1 MKYQA
6 VIGLE
11 VHVQLLT
18 NTKIFCGCSTRFGA
32 GPNSQTCPVCL
43 GLPGALPVLNKKV
56 VEYAIRAGLA
66 TNCTIAQRSV
76 FARKNY
82 FYPDLPK
89 GYQISQFDLPICTS
103 GHLDIEVNTTT
114 NSISS
119 VYQGGEEEATEACSD
134 VRRGADDEANA
145 GRRLKANSF
154 KRIGITR
161 IHMEEDAGK
170 LVHGDVP
177 GLGQGSGVDLNRAC
191 TPLLEVV
198 SEPDIRSA
206 DEAVAYLKKLH
217 QIVVY
222 LGICDGNMEEGSFR
236 CDANVSVMPV
246 GSDTFGTR
254 TETKNVNS
262 FRFVKQAIEYEI
274 GRQIEVIEEGGRIVQ
289 ETRLFD
295 PNTSTTRSMRGK
307 EEAHDYRYFPDPD
320 LVPLVI
326 SDDWVEDARL
336 SLPELP
342 EAKRA
347 RYLAE
352 LGLSE
357 YDAEVM
363 TATRELAEYFEAC
376 TALFTQPKT
385 VANWVMGELTRALNE
400 DGKSIADSPVT
411 PRLLADLLLLINKG
425 TISGKIAKTVFDEM
439 YKTGKEP
446 ARIVEE
452 KGLVQVSD
460 TGEIE
465 LIIDGIMAANTGQ
478 VEEFRGGKE
487 KVFGFFVGQ
496 VMRASKGKA
505 NPAMVNELLLKKLKG

>member
-1 MKYQA
+1 MSSKYQA

-11 VHVQLLT
+11 VHVQLST
-18 NTKIFCGCSTRFGA
+18 NTKIFCGCSTKFGSS
-32 GPNSQTCPVCL
+32 PNSQTCPVCL
-43 GLPGALPVLNKKV
+43 GLPGALPVLNRKV

-66 TNCTIAQRSV
+66 TDCTIARRSV

-89 GYQISQFDLPICTS
+89 GYQISQFELPICTG
-103 GHLDIEVNTTT
+103 GHLDIDI
-114 NSISS
+114 NSAS
-119 VYQGGEEEATEACSD
+119 
-134 VRRGADDEANA
+134 
-145 GRRLKANSF
+145 NSL

-170 LVHGDVP
+170 LVHADVP
-177 GLGQGSGVDLNRAC
+177 GLAQGSGVDLNRAC
-191 TPLLEVV
+191 TPLLEIV

-222 LGICDGNMEEGSFR
+222 LGITDGNMEEGSFR

-246 GSDTFGTR
+246 GSDRFGTR

-274 GRQIEVIEEGGRIVQ
+274 ERQIEVIEDGGRIVQ

-295 PNTSTTRSMRGK
+295 PATGMTRSMRGK

-336 SLPELP
+336 ALPELP
-342 EAKRA
+342 DRKRA
-347 RYLAE
+347 RYMAE
-352 LGLSE
+352 LGLTE
-357 YDAEVM
+357 YDADVL
-363 TATRELAEYFEAC
+363 TANRELAHYFEDC
-376 TALFTQPKT
+376 TALAGQPKS

-400 DGKSIADSPVT
+400 DGNRSIADCPVT
-411 PRLLADLLLLINKG
+411 PRLLADLLALIDKG
-425 TISGKIAKTVFDEM
+425 TISGKIAKTVFEEM
-439 YKTGKEP
+439 YTTGRE
-446 ARIVEE
+446 AGSIVAE

-465 LIIDGIMAANTGQ
+465 GIIDAIMKANAGQ
-478 VEEFRGGKE
+478 VEEFRSGKE

-505 NPAMVNELLLKKLKG
+505 NPAVVNELLLKKLKG